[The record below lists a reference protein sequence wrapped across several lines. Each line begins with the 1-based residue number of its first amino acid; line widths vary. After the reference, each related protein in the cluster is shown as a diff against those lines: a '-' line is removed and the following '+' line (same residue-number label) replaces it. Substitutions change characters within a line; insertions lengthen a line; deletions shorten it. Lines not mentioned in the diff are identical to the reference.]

1 MEEAETSK
9 TLILLSHLC
18 IEPGHGSFPL
28 LFSVCINIHHWF
40 RLFNLM
46 QHLNWITHQLL
57 KYDLCQWVGAKI
69 FVKKFFFFHNT
80 NQCAIQ
86 QIYLSPYTDDQCIQ
100 QVQSRNCYK
109 VIEISCLN
117 NNYTIINNIIRFNL
131 CRNTVTCTATVYS
144 HIDRLVLNTLEPSLG
159 QKPSPAFIYL

>member
-1 MEEAETSK
+1 MTCVSGLGLK
-9 TLILLSHLC
+9 Y
-18 IEPGHGSFPL
+18 
-28 LFSVCINIHHWF
+28 
-40 RLFNLM
+40 
-46 QHLNWITHQLL
+46 LL
-57 KYDLCQWVGAKI
+57 KS
-69 FVKKFFFFHNT
+69 FFFFHNT

-144 HIDRLVLNTLEPSLG
+144 HIDRLVLDTLEPSLG
-159 QKPSPAFIYL
+159 QKPSPEFIYL